1 METGGEEVEKHLPF
15 ASSLPEHTQQPG
27 TGQAEVLSWNSS
39 LISTQVT
46 GV

>member
-27 TGQAEVLSWNSS
+27 TGQAEVLS
-39 LISTQVT
+39 
-46 GV
+46 